1 MLRRR
6 VWLAAIGASML
17 ADSVQAAAAPM
28 NYFLHSEGPI
38 SADVRMLGWVFAAIC
53 ILVCGLIAG
62 LLLYATL
69 RARPAVANHPDAAT
83 AGVMGPVTR
92 SGGNSGLRA
101 VAIGTGISTLILVA
115 MTIYALVVLE
125 RTAHPAAPVA
135 LTVDVTGF
143 DWWWRVDYGDGD
155 AAQHFVTAN
164 EIHIPVGVP
173 VRLRLA
179 SADVIHAFWV
189 PLLAGKTQMIPGLVN
204 EQWLQADRP
213 GVYRGQ
219 CTQYCG
225 VQHAHMAVEVVAQSQ
240 SEFDAWL
247 AAQRQPAHAVSQ
259 TDIGAVLPAGR
270 KLFMERCAGCHTVRG
285 TEAVGPNGPDLT
297 HLNSRRQIG
306 AGLMSNTPAHLIDW
320 ITHAQ
325 ELKPGARMPSMPLTS
340 PESGALSAYL
350 ATLD

>member
-1 MLRRR
+1 MLTRRLSI
-6 VWLAAIGASML
+6 VAIGTAVSTGG
-17 ADSVQAAAAPM
+17 ARATDAPM
-28 NYFLHSEGPI
+28 NYFLHGEGPI
-38 SADVRMLGWVFAAIC
+38 SADVRMLGWIFAAIC
-53 ILVCGLIAG
+53 ILVCVVIAG
-62 LLLYATL
+62 LLLYAAL
-69 RARPAVANHPDAAT
+69 RARPAVMTDANVAP
-83 AGVMGPVTR
+83 AGVMGPVAR

-101 VAIGTGISTLILVA
+101 VAVGTGISTLILVA

-155 AAQHFVTAN
+155 AVQGFVTAN

-204 EQWLQADRP
+204 EQWLQADKP

-225 VQHAHMAVEVVAQSQ
+225 VQHAHMAFEVVAQARPA
-240 SEFDAWL
+240 FDAWL
-247 AAQRQPAHAVSQ
+247 AAQRRPVHAVSQ
-259 TDIGAVLPAGR
+259 TDIGATLPTGR

-285 TEAVGPNGPDLT
+285 SEAVGPNGPDLT
-297 HLNSRRQIG
+297 HLNSRRQIA

-325 ELKPGARMPSMPLTS
+325 ELKPGARMPSMPLSTA
-340 PESGALSAYL
+340 ESGALSAYL